1 MATIVT
7 CVWPATLAGAVYV
20 ALFPDWLE
28 MVPSGF
34 PNATCKLQV
43 TAELSETATVTV
55 RDCPGSID
63 GLVEGVTNSTGD

>member
-1 MATIVT
+1 M
-7 CVWPATLAGAVYV
+7 